1 MKVGLSLVHL
11 EAHRKVIV
19 AGGARQGSGLEGTDA
34 GAGSRDQF
42 AGDLVGQ
49 GGECRSVMSISR
61 HAKRH
66 GRQLLASCK
75 FAGLTQASRSRDG
88 VR

>member
-34 GAGSRDQF
+34 GGGSRDQC

-49 GGECRSVMSISR
+49 GGERRSVISIFR
-61 HAKRH
+61 HTA
-66 GRQLLASCK
+66 GSSWQVVSSLA
-75 FAGLTQASRSRDG
+75 
-88 VR
+88 